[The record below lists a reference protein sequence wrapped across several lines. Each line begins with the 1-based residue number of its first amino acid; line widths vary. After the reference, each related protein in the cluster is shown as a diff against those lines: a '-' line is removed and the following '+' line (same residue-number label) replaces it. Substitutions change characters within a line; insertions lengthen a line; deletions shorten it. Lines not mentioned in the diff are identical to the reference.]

1 MLLEIPS
8 APFSPEALDGEQK
21 HELSP
26 LLTNDDIILKT
37 LTVFN
42 VQLKRWEPLGVEP
55 LGVEPL
61 GEEPEPRDPD
71 PAPTLQRPRGP
82 RARL

>member
-26 LLTNDDIILKT
+26 LLTNDDIILQT

-55 LGVEPL
+55 LR
-61 GEEPEPRDPD
+61 EEPEPRDPD